1 MITPHAKSAQNMP
14 QQSRRLHHGTGPAG
28 HFGFVVRFDG
38 GSSQQSSNLMHIL
51 LLASQQESTIDILA
65 TPVFKN

>member
-38 GSSQQSSNLMHIL
+38 GSSQQSSNLMHIFSSP
-51 LLASQQESTIDILA
+51 ASRSIDTRDSSFL
-65 TPVFKN
+65 K